1 MEEYKGKVR
10 LVVKHAP
17 YPYRDYAKLA
27 ARASLA
33 AAEQGAFWPMHD
45 LMLQNYRKLDP
56 KSLLEYARSLNLDLN
71 RFQKDLDSARFA
83 DRVEEDV
90 KLARSLDIYQ
100 TPTFVINGRTV
111 VVNGRI
117 TSERPGRA
125 LRGPGYRR

>member
-1 MEEYKGKVR
+1 MKQLMEEYKGKVR

-33 AAEQGAFWPMHD
+33 AAEQGAFWPMYD

-56 KSLLEYARSLNLDLN
+56 KSLLEYARSLSLDLN

-100 TPTFVINGRTV
+100 TPTFVIS
-111 VVNGRI
+111 
-117 TSERPGRA
+117 TSTGGSRA
-125 LRGPGYRR
+125 TAP